1 MSAKRQEA
9 QNTKK
14 IKQNYNLAVCRAGN
28 FSTESKS
35 DSLSTKEVG
44 NGLDEK
50 EDDDDDD
57 DGEDDGDDIYIMMK
71 CVFVCLSRKMSTSSW
86 EALVIT

>member
-14 IKQNYNLAVCRAGN
+14 SNKITTLHFAVCRAGN

-57 DGEDDGDDIYIMMK
+57 DGEDDDDDDDDD
-71 CVFVCLSRKMSTSSW
+71 
-86 EALVIT
+86 EE

>member
-14 IKQNYNLAVCRAGN
+14 SNKITTLHFAVCRAGN

-35 DSLSTKEVG
+35 DSLSTREVC
-44 NGLDEK
+44 NGLDKE
-50 EDDDDDD
+50 EDDDDD
-57 DGEDDGDDIYIMMK
+57 EEKEEVMMIK
-71 CVFVCLSRKMSTSSW
+71 KR
-86 EALVIT
+86 IR